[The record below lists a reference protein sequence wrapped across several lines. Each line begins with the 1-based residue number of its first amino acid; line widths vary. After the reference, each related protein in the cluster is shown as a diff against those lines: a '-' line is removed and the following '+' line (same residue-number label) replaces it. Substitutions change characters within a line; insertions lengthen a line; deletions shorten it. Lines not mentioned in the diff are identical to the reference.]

1 MRLQNN
7 TLSSIV
13 SLLIVLFSAVIVSEA
28 FAASTSSITTTTTT
42 TMLTTPSQSTAFTS
56 LPINNNNNNM
66 LLRRSTTTTNNNN
79 RNSMSSSSSSSYR
92 TGSSGLNLIHNT
104 IPYRGGGRDV
114 IPSSPPSKMSL
125 FTAASGNDATDK
137 CPFTKS
143 LAIFGSVWGSLGVI
157 YILAKAIFRVLP
169 IALEPFQ
176 ATSSFVLSPIQWSL
190 YAVSC
195 LFFAYAEGYKGFHL
209 KFSPL
214 VVKRSFTLVLGTTQG
229 NNPINYLL
237 APLFSMGL
245 FSATRKRMIVSWSI
259 SIGVAIIVALV
270 KKLSPVPRCILDAGV
285 VVGLSVGSISILYHY
300 LRSMI
305 TGTLPNID
313 PCLPIPKTTTVTKK
327 E

>member
-1 MRLQNN
+1 
-7 TLSSIV
+7 
-13 SLLIVLFSAVIVSEA
+13 VSEA

-66 LLRRSTTTTNNNN
+66 LLRRSTTTNNNN
-79 RNSMSSSSSSSYR
+79 NGNSMSSSSSSYR

-104 IPYRGGGRDV
+104 IPYRGGGRGTV
-114 IPSSPPSKMSL
+114 TPSSPSKMSL

-157 YILAKAIFRVLP
+157 YILAKAIVRVLP

-214 VVKRSFTLVLGTTQG
+214 VVKRSFTLVLGTKQG

-285 VVGLSVGSISILYHY
+285 VVGLSVGSLSILYHY

-305 TGTLPNID
+305 TGTLPTID
-313 PCLPIPKTTTVTKK
+313 PCLPIPATKT